1 MNFTAKD
8 VQALREKTGAGMMD
22 CKKALTETDGD
33 MDKAVDVLREKG
45 LASAAKKA
53 GRVAAEGVVVAYYDE
68 ANKVASMVEVNCE
81 TDFVAKNEKFV
92 ELANKIA
99 VTVAEKNPADV
110 DALLAMTLSGS
121 DETVSDAVQELFLVI
136 RENMKVRRFVRV
148 EGTVASYIHGGG
160 RIGVLIELACENEA
174 ADKAEFKEMGRNVAM
189 QIAAMSPEY
198 LSKDCISDDELA
210 KMKSI
215 TIDSSLN
222 KPESLPKP
230 ILKNLFDKAVND
242 KLFSDEDLAAYE
254 EQKNNKFLFNFLSD
268 KAVETLVELAM
279 ASKADIVANKIFA
292 GAVDGRMK
300 KQLKEVCL
308 LEQAFVR
315 SDLYDGDVAGYIAD
329 VAKKLG
335 ASIKAT
341 GFIRYAKG
349 EGIEK
354 KEENYAEEIA
364 KMTGNK

>member
-53 GRVAAEGVVVAYYDE
+53 SRVAAEGVVVAYYDE

-121 DETVSDAVQELFLVI
+121 DEVISDAVQELFLTI
-136 RENMKVRRFVRV
+136 RENMKVRRFVRL
-148 EGTVASYIHGGG
+148 EGDVASYIHGGG
-160 RIGVLIELACENEA
+160 AVGVLVSFDTDV
-174 ADKAEFKEMGRNVAM
+174 ADKDEFKAMGKDVAM
-189 QIAAMSPEY
+189 QVAAMSPAY
-198 LSKDCISDDELA
+198 LDEASVPAEVIEHEKEILMA
-210 KMKSI
+210 QIKE
-215 TIDSSLN
+215 D
-222 KPESLPKP
+222 PK
-230 ILKNLFDKAVND
+230 
-242 KLFSDEDLAAYE
+242 
-254 EQKNNKFLFNFLSD
+254 
-268 KAVETLVELAM
+268 M
-279 ASKADIVANKIFA
+279 ASKPEKVIEGIITGKIKKYYKENCLVDQEFVKNGDYNVAQY
-292 GAVDGRMK
+292 VDSIA
-300 KQLKEVCL
+300 KEL
-308 LEQAFVR
+308 GGSIKTTGFVR
-315 SDLYDGDVAGYIAD
+315 
-329 VAKKLG
+329 
-335 ASIKAT
+335 
-341 GFIRYAKG
+341 FAKG

-354 KEENYAEEIA
+354 RVDDFAAEVA
-364 KMTGNK
+364 GMM